1 VHCRSPLTAPLLP
14 GGGAQPSVTVGPA
27 MTLPAMPAKLT
38 PPQVAAAYQI
48 PAGDGAGVT
57 VGVIAL
63 TGALNSDVFHAYC
76 ALLGITPP
84 TITPI
89 RVNGA
94 LPTSDGFDA
103 EVSLDLAVLGSLTPR
118 ADIRIYYTPSTVSEE
133 YLAAVTQAV
142 AECDV
147 VSSSW
152 VNNDDNVPALIEQEF
167 EHVLLQAR
175 ARGVSY
181 FNASGDWASDGKSP
195 TRNATAAPSVVFPAD
210 CPSVISVGAT
220 SPTITNGLVTAE
232 TGLPFSGGGPSRVF
246 PDVSCPVV
254 ACFGDPDQG
263 YAVALSNAT
272 WLVMSSTSGAAPF
285 MAAVH
290 TRLIQ
295 EAGKR
300 FDFLDFALAK
310 PEAFNDITTGSAYT
324 ASTGRDYVTGL
335 GSPNGPALLTALRSY
350 RPGAITDENTT

>member
-1 VHCRSPLTAPLLP
+1 
-14 GGGAQPSVTVGPA
+14 

-63 TGALNSDVFHAYC
+63 SGALNADVFNAYC

-89 RVNGA
+89 RVDGA
-94 LPTSDGFDA
+94 VPTSDGFDA

-118 ADIRIYYTPSTVSEE
+118 ADIRIYYTPSRVSEE

-152 VNNDDNVPALIEQEF
+152 VNTENNVPAVIAQEF

-181 FNASGDWASDGKSP
+181 FNAAGDWASDGNSE
-195 TRNATAAPSVVFPAD
+195 TRNATAAPGNTQVAAAPSVVFPAD

-232 TGLPFSGGGPSRVF
+232 TGLRFSGGGPSRVF
-246 PDVSCPVV
+246 PDVSCPVA

-310 PEAFNDITTGSAYT
+310 PEAFNDITTGSNGAFT

-335 GSPNGPALLTALRSY
+335 GSPKGSALLTALRSY
-350 RPGAITDENTT
+350 RPGTITDENTT